1 VQLTKRL
8 SLYTFIIIAAVITT
22 LAATPF
28 LNKDALIIPKVITLC
43 FSALVIF
50 PYIANIKK
58 VRVNSR
64 ILIFTKIIIF
74 LLALQL
80 IFVTLNSQAPIEQQI
95 FGRTGRGLGLIT
107 LFSLLIVL
115 AGCIIAV
122 NQANFKTI
130 VKGIAISGSLSAL
143 YAVFQSYGLDFFPWD
158 SRTNGVLGTL
168 GNPNFVSSF
177 AAMSLI
183 PTLVF
188 LSSNKRKT
196 FLQIFALLFFIF
208 TIYRA
213 QSYQGY
219 VNLILSISIFTTI
232 WLWYNKKT
240 LFSLFL
246 PLLVTAV
253 FVAVAGAINKGPL
266 AEILYKVSVQSRG
279 EFWRSAV
286 ATANAHSIFGVGLDS
301 FGDYSLMYR
310 DRAVINEYTDSAHNY
325 FLDFAAAGGY
335 PLSILYFLLTCL
347 SFYSFFKIFKNS
359 REFNFRVT
367 ALFATFVVYHAQS
380 LISPISIPL
389 ILWGIVISGSVIGLA
404 INTELDSKI
413 LNFKDQKKFHL
424 LSATSIILVLFLL
437 FPYFNTDRL
446 QLNAMNRGDGDL
458 AIKVSKMF
466 PESVVRYSTLGRALL
481 DSNLPA
487 PALDM
492 ARSAVEFNPNSAAL
506 WALILINPAAP
517 IEDRKS
523 AKAKLLILDPL
534 NKEVINYEITP

>member
-8 SLYTFIIIAAVITT
+8 NLYTFIIISTVVTT
-22 LAATPF
+22 LVATPN
-28 LNKDALIIPKVITLC
+28 LNKDALIIPKVMALC
-43 FSALVIF
+43 VAALVIF
-50 PYIANIKK
+50 PYVANIKK
-58 VRVNSR
+58 VRVNSK
-64 ILIFTKIIIF
+64 ILRFTKIIIF
-74 LLALQL
+74 LLVLQL

-115 AGCIIAV
+115 AGCVIAV
-122 NQANFKTI
+122 NQTNYKI
-130 VKGIAISGSLSAL
+130 LVKGLAISGSLSAL

-183 PTLVF
+183 PTLVIVY
-188 LSSNKRKT
+188 SNKRKT
-196 FLQIFALLFFIF
+196 LLQIFSLLFFVF

-219 VNLILSISIFTTI
+219 VNLILSISIFIAI
-232 WLWYNKKT
+232 WLWYKKKA
-240 LFSLFL
+240 LLGLFL
-246 PLLVTAV
+246 PLLATAA
-253 FVAVAGAINKGPL
+253 FLAVAGAVNKGPL

-286 ATANAHSIFGVGLDS
+286 ATANAYPIFGVGLDS

-310 DRAVINEYTDSAHNY
+310 DRAIINEYTDSAHNY
-325 FLDFAAAGGY
+325 LLDFAAVGGY
-335 PLSILYFLLTCL
+335 PLSILYFLIVCL
-347 SFYSFFKIFKNS
+347 SFFSFFKIFKNS
-359 REFNFRVT
+359 REFNSWVT
-367 ALFATFVVYHAQS
+367 ALFASFLVYQAQS

-404 INTELDSKI
+404 INTELDKNI
-413 LNFKDQKKFHL
+413 LNFKAQKKFHL
-424 LSATSIILVLFLL
+424 LSATSVILVSSLL

-466 PESVVRYSTLGRALL
+466 PESVARYSTLSRALL
-481 DSNLPA
+481 DSGLPA
-487 PALDM
+487 PALELG
-492 ARSAVEFNPNSAAL
+492 RSAVEFNPNSAAL
-506 WALILINPAAP
+506 WALILINPVAP
-517 IEDRKS
+517 IEERKS
-523 AKAKLLILDPL
+523 AKAKLLLLDPL
-534 NKEVINYEITP
+534 NKEIINYEITP

>member
-1 VQLTKRL
+1 MQLTKRL
-8 SLYTFIIIAAVITT
+8 NLYTFIIISTVVTT
-22 LAATPF
+22 LVATPN
-28 LNKDALIIPKVITLC
+28 LNKDALIIPKVMALC
-43 FSALVIF
+43 VAALVIF
-50 PYIANIKK
+50 PYVANIKK
-58 VRVNSR
+58 VRVNSK
-64 ILIFTKIIIF
+64 ILRFTKIIIF
-74 LLALQL
+74 LLVLQL

-115 AGCIIAV
+115 AGCVIAV
-122 NQANFKTI
+122 NQTNYKI
-130 VKGIAISGSLSAL
+130 LVKGLAISGSLSAL

-183 PTLVF
+183 PTLVIVY
-188 LSSNKRKT
+188 SNKRKT
-196 FLQIFALLFFIF
+196 LLQIFSLLFFVF

-219 VNLILSISIFTTI
+219 VNLILSISIFIAI
-232 WLWYNKKT
+232 WLWYKKKA
-240 LFSLFL
+240 LLGLFL
-246 PLLVTAV
+246 PLLATAA
-253 FVAVAGAINKGPL
+253 FLAVAGAVNKGPL

-286 ATANAHSIFGVGLDS
+286 ATANAYPIFGVGLDS

-310 DRAVINEYTDSAHNY
+310 DRAIINEYTDSAHNY
-325 FLDFAAAGGY
+325 LLDFAAVGGY
-335 PLSILYFLLTCL
+335 PLSILYFLIVCL
-347 SFYSFFKIFKNS
+347 SFFSFFKIFKNS
-359 REFNFRVT
+359 REFNSWVT
-367 ALFATFVVYHAQS
+367 ALFASFLVYQAQS

-404 INTELDSKI
+404 INTELDKNI
-413 LNFKDQKKFHL
+413 LNFKAQKKFHL
-424 LSATSIILVLFLL
+424 LSATSVILVSSLL

-466 PESVVRYSTLGRALL
+466 PESVARYSTLSRALL
-481 DSNLPA
+481 DSGLPA
-487 PALDM
+487 PALELG
-492 ARSAVEFNPNSAAL
+492 RSAVEFNPNSAAL
-506 WALILINPAAP
+506 WALILINPVAP
-517 IEDRKS
+517 IEERKS
-523 AKAKLLILDPL
+523 AKAKLLLLDPL
-534 NKEVINYEITP
+534 NKEIINYEITP

>member
-1 VQLTKRL
+1 MQLTKRL
-8 SLYTFIIIAAVITT
+8 NLYTFIITAVVITT
-22 LAATPF
+22 LAATPN
-28 LNKDALIIPKVITLC
+28 LNKDALIIPKVIVLC
-43 FSALVIF
+43 IASLVVF
-50 PYIANIKK
+50 PYLVNIKK
-58 VRVNSR
+58 IGTNSK
-64 ILIFTKIIIF
+64 IISFAKIIIF
-74 LLALQL
+74 LLVLQL
-80 IFVTLNSQAPIEQQI
+80 IFITINSQAPIEQQI

-115 AGCIIAV
+115 AGCVIAV
-122 NQANFKTI
+122 NQTNYKI
-130 VKGIAISGSLSAL
+130 LVKGLAISGSLSAL
-143 YAVFQSYGLDFFPWD
+143 YALFQSYGLDFFPWD

-183 PTLVF
+183 PTLVIV
-188 LSSNKRKT
+188 SSNKRKA
-196 FLQIFALLFFIF
+196 FFQIFILLFFIF

-219 VNLILSISIFTTI
+219 ISLILSISFFMLI
-232 WLWYNKKT
+232 WLWYYKKT
-240 LFSLFL
+240 LFSLFFL
-246 PLLVTAV
+246 FLSASVFLAV
-253 FVAVAGAINKGPL
+253 SGAINKGPL

-286 ATANAHSIFGVGLDS
+286 ATANAHPIFGVGLDS

-325 FLDFAAAGGY
+325 FLDFAAVGGY
-335 PLSILYFLLTCL
+335 PLSTLYFLLVCL
-347 SFYSFFKIFKNS
+347 SFFSFFKIFKNS
-359 REFNFRVT
+359 TEFNSRVT
-367 ALFATFVVYHAQS
+367 ALFASFMVYQAQS

-389 ILWGIVISGSVIGLA
+389 ILWGIVISGSIIGMALNA
-404 INTELDSKI
+404 ELDKNT
-413 LNFKDQKKFHL
+413 LNFKAQKKFHL
-424 LSATSIILVLFLL
+424 FSTTTIILVSSLL

-466 PESVVRYSTLGRALL
+466 PESVIRYSTLSRALL
-481 DSNLPA
+481 DSGLPA
-487 PALDM
+487 PALEL

-506 WALILINPAAP
+506 WALILINPVAP

-523 AKAKLLILDPL
+523 AKAKLLLLDPL
-534 NKEVINYEITP
+534 NKEVINYEINP